1 MKDNDNIK
9 VKLQP
14 HEAEYIKDL
23 ILRNDYIIR
32 AQIKAVLKEHY
43 SQFGEDCK
51 SEVALL
57 ACQKIFI
64 LKQHENPDAWI
75 TVAAHNVASN
85 MMRKIITRSNRTI
98 EKEVNDSPCEEMGYE
113 EVMFNM
119 WLENGSI
126 ERLLS
131 ILTPH
136 ERKIYELLYKKR
148 LNSNEVAKI
157 MNTSSSTIR
166 NTKSVIKKKINE
178 AIKSYNF

>member
-1 MKDNDNIK
+1 
-9 VKLQP
+9 
-14 HEAEYIKDL
+14 
-23 ILRNDYIIR
+23 
-32 AQIKAVLKEHY
+32 
-43 SQFGEDCK
+43 
-51 SEVALL
+51 
-57 ACQKIFI
+57 
-64 LKQHENPDAWI
+64 
-75 TVAAHNVASN
+75 
-85 MMRKIITRSNRTI
+85 
-98 EKEVNDSPCEEMGYE
+98 MGYE

-136 ERKIYELLYKKR
+136 ERKIYELLYKKC